1 MEYRRMLSEHEQP
14 VRIEAEVSYRMAA
27 FGRTDAAHHGCH

>member
-1 MEYRRMLSEHEQP
+1 MVLEHEQA

-27 FGRTDAAHHGCH
+27 FGRTYTADHGCD